1 MTAMW
6 APPLPPARRSWHD
19 PGVQILLGVVTV
31 VSLYAFWYQFEPLL
45 TFRPVTAK
53 VIGAAVAP
61 VTLRA
66 SMRGRPSNVTR
77 YEPEIFFKYDVG
89 AAHYLGARFRRT
101 NLEFSDAAAQQ
112 RVGAY
117 PAGRMVQAWYNPLAP
132 GEAVLSRSPN
142 LEAPWFPT
150 FLIALFWFC
159 AYTTKVRP
167 ASPPPSP
174 KSAPID

>member
-19 PGVQILLGVVTV
+19 PAVQILLGVVTIA
-31 VSLYAFWYQFEPLL
+31 SLYAFWYQFEPLL
-45 TFRPVTAK
+45 TFRPVHAR
-53 VIGAAVAP
+53 VIGTAVAP
-61 VTLRA
+61 VTLQ
-66 SMRGRPSNVTR
+66 SGMRVHRRHVTR

-112 RVGAY
+112 RASAY
-117 PAGRMVQAWYNPLAP
+117 PAGSTVQAWYNPLAP

-142 LEAPWFPT
+142 LEALWFPT

-159 AYTTKVRP
+159 AYTTKTRP
-167 ASPPPSP
+167 APPPV